1 MDEDQLE
8 LQQGAAEEEGEELG
22 RNILPINVM
31 GEEIR
36 VEDIGH
42 LNFGVRPVVARNFID
57 IIDGRNVLEVE
68 VGGGEEEEGLVY
80 LPPQT
85 PPPVDRKRKVY

>member
-1 MDEDQLE
+1 MDGVRGDHLE
-8 LQQGAAEEEGEELG
+8 LQQGGEDEQIG

-36 VEDIGH
+36 VEDIFH
-42 LNFGVRPVVARNFID
+42 VNFGVRPFVVRNFID
-57 IIDGRNVLEVE
+57 LIDGRNILEVE
-68 VGGGEEEEGLVY
+68 EEEELLF

-85 PPPVDRKRKVY
+85 PPPVDRKRKFMQ